1 VVADEVTKRSANS
14 GQAYASG
21 GASRRMMRTAPELLS
36 KIETLAKTEKANV
49 LKVFLRYILY

>member
-21 GASRRMMRTAPELLS
+21 GASRRMMRTAPEALFS
-36 KIETLAKTEKANV
+36 
-49 LKVFLRYILY
+49 R